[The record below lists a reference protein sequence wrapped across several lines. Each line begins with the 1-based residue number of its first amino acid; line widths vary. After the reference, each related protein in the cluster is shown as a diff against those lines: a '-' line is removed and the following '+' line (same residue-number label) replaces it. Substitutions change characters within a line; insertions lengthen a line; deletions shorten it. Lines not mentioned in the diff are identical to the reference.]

1 MKRIYWI
8 WILTPK
14 TIDHSCECSC
24 HGDTEM
30 EIRYDNIY
38 ERVEST
44 DCALEECSSDRM
56 GEGGM
61 MGWVEVGKKKMF

>member
-1 MKRIYWI
+1 
-8 WILTPK
+8 
-14 TIDHSCECSC
+14 
-24 HGDTEM
+24 M

-61 MGWVEVGKKKMF
+61 MG